1 MLHCKSP
8 DGRGRTRSKRH
19 SWSGVRS
26 RPPSLD
32 TVWESHDVVEAVPK
46 QEDIM
51 AAGSA
56 DLMAGSL
63 RIRPGG
69 WGPFKMLFRRSW
81 QERHGVLQP
90 AGAAGGPPQL
100 LLFQSEGMEQLHE
113 VVTLQSPL
121 ELHCLPADGNLFRF
135 VLCAAGD
142 SVELAATSEE
152 QRTLWMLALGDSVC
166 CPSSPP
172 SSQPSSPAAKSPQGD
187 WVSAGAVGRVR
198 LRRMKLADNYTMG
211 RVLEQRENLIVVE
224 GFHRKTYRSHAL
236 KIVSKS
242 AVHVKQLKQG
252 GGALAAGGA
261 CGPELISQCIEEVY
275 EGPNHAC
282 LVMKWG
288 THELDTEHRLAAA
301 VLEALRLL
309 HELLP
314 DQSAVGADSANQIM
328 LQGDDTERLVRRVLT
343 LDRLLQANLFI

>member
-1 MLHCKSP
+1 
-8 DGRGRTRSKRH
+8 
-19 SWSGVRS
+19 
-26 RPPSLD
+26 
-32 TVWESHDVVEAVPK
+32 
-46 QEDIM
+46 
-51 AAGSA
+51 
-56 DLMAGSL
+56 
-63 RIRPGG
+63 
-69 WGPFKMLFRRSW
+69 
-81 QERHGVLQP
+81 
-90 AGAAGGPPQL
+90 
-100 LLFQSEGMEQLHE
+100 
-113 VVTLQSPL
+113 
-121 ELHCLPADGNLFRF
+121 
-135 VLCAAGD
+135 
-142 SVELAATSEE
+142 
-152 QRTLWMLALGDSVC
+152 VC

-301 VLEALRLL
+301 VRPSGLSRQTSGGSSNGGALSPASAPLTKDEMDKARRARLEMLEAQQAEKKREMEEGVSKSRAREAMFNPIQPGPSKRLG
-309 HELLP
+309 E
-314 DQSAVGADSANQIM
+314 
-328 LQGDDTERLVRRVLT
+328 
-343 LDRLLQANLFI
+343 F